1 MDFTTVRISAS
12 RLASAGNDWHLA
24 EAVLNPTTTVE
35 DVFFGFY
42 SWLDKHPTEALLIS
56 INHESGTGTPND
68 AKFYEHLY
76 DLFNSSP
83 AAEYWLQTNG
93 TVSYAGLHA
102 RKFLTFVAW
111 YSWRGP
117 GKDDAPSTVQQ

>member
-1 MDFTTVRISAS
+1 MI
-12 RLASAGNDWHLA
+12 WHLA

-83 AAEYWLQTNG
+83 APEYWLQTNG